1 MNKLSETV
9 SYGTYEEI
17 KNELIRRAKVIENVL
32 IKETKDVQS
41 LQMSVGMSGSLFN
54 FRIALAPIGS
64 PYTDPPSWM
73 TENETCKIMSMDD
86 FSNDTYEDI
95 IENLYRNMY
104 EKYGADSKDKKYKW
118 EDY

>member
-41 LQMSVGMSGSLFN
+41 LQMSVGMSGSLIN
-54 FRIALAPIGS
+54 FRAALAPIG
-64 PYTDPPSWM
+64 YMYADPPSWM
-73 TENETCKIMSMDD
+73 TENETRQIMSMDD
-86 FSNDTYEDI
+86 FDNDTYEDI
-95 IENLYRNMY
+95 IENLYENMY
-104 EKYGADSKDKKYKW
+104 KKYGADSKDKKYKW

>member
-1 MNKLSETV
+1 MNKLNETV
-9 SYGTYEEI
+9 GFATYEET

-41 LQMSVGMSGSLFN
+41 LQVSVGMSGSLIR
-54 FRIALAPIGS
+54 FRAALAPIGFSFS
-64 PYTDPPSWM
+64 PLSWM
-73 TENETCKIMSMDD
+73 TENETCQIMSM
-86 FSNDTYEDI
+86 
-95 IENLYRNMY
+95 ENLYHDMY